1 MESISATELAQQ
13 VIDACLAERT
23 WPQRA
28 LDALLERA
36 LGDDKRVA
44 AEASRA
50 FFSVVIERLA
60 DLFEPALVDVYVRL
74 FSHVTHR
81 ALPEFETAALIH
93 RYRRISHV
101 GRYRGSDVERVY
113 VLSRITLG
121 ADIAVTS
128 VFLDAMKRR
137 FPDAEI
143 CFVGP
148 PKNAELFLDDPR
160 ILPISVNY
168 GRSALLLDRLTAAK
182 ELQFILDDS
191 ASIVIDPDSRLTQLG
206 LVPVC
211 DDARYFFFES
221 RAYGGD
227 SPATLPALA
236 DEWLQETFGMGGAPY
251 LAPEPDVAEAEIAVS
266 LGVGENEEK
275 RMGDEFEEAVLEQLL
290 SYGRP
295 LLIDRGSGGEESDRV
310 DALVERLGPRAAAPE
325 LVNAHTGPFSS
336 FARQIIGS
344 RFYFGYDSA
353 GQHVAAASGVPLVSV
368 FAGFASDRMFERWKP
383 AGPKAG
389 ISRVLRI
396 SDEQRPSALEQTHRA
411 IAEVVTA
418 AGLA

>member
-1 MESISATELAQQ
+1 MESISATDLAEQ
-13 VIDACLAERT
+13 VLETCLADKT
-23 WPQRA
+23 WPQKA

-36 LGDDKRVA
+36 LGNDQRLA

-50 FFSVVIERLA
+50 FFGIVIERLA

-74 FSHVTHR
+74 FSHVIHR
-81 ALPEFETAALIH
+81 TLPEFEAASLIH

-101 GRYRGSDVERVY
+101 GRYRGSDVDRVY

-148 PKNAELFLDDPR
+148 TKNAELFLDDPR

-168 GRSALLLDRLTAAK
+168 GRSALLLDRVTAAK
-182 ELQFILDDS
+182 ELEDILDDS
-191 ASIVIDPDSRLTQLG
+191 GSIVIDPDSRLTQLG

-227 SPATLPALA
+227 SSAALPALA
-236 DEWLQETFGMGGAPY
+236 DQWLFETFGMGGAPY
-251 LAPEPDVAEAEIAVS
+251 LAPELDDREAEITVS

-275 RMGDEFEEAVLEQLL
+275 RIGNEFEEAVLRQLL
-290 SYGRP
+290 TLGHTI
-295 LLIDRGSGGEESDRV
+295 LVDRGAGGDEAERV
-310 DALVERLGPRAAAPE
+310 DALVERLAAPH
-325 LVNAHTGPFSS
+325 LVKTHTGPFSS
-336 FARQIIGS
+336 FARQILSS

-353 GQHVAAASGVPLVSV
+353 GQHAAAAGGVHMVSV
-368 FAGFASDRMFERWKP
+368 FAGFASERMFERWKP
-383 AGPKAG
+383 TGPKMEF
-389 ISRVLRI
+389 SRVLRV
-396 SDEQRPSALEQTHRA
+396 SDAERPSALDRTRA
-411 IAEVVTA
+411 AMAEVA
-418 AGLA
+418 AWAGLA

>member
-1 MESISATELAQQ
+1 LESISATELARQ
-13 VIDACLAERT
+13 VIDTCLAERT

-28 LDALLERA
+28 LDVLLERA
-36 LGDDKRVA
+36 LGDDQRLA

-50 FFSVVIERLA
+50 FFSIVIERLA
-60 DLFEPALVDVYVRL
+60 DLFEPALVDVYVSL
-74 FSHVTHR
+74 FSHVIHR
-81 ALPEFETAALIH
+81 TLPEFEASALIH
-93 RYRRISHV
+93 RYHRISHV
-101 GRYRGSDVERVY
+101 GRYRGSDVDRVY

-128 VFLDAMKRR
+128 VCLDAMKRR

-148 PKNAELFLDDPR
+148 SKNSELFLDDPR

-168 GRSALLLDRLTAAK
+168 GRSALLLDRIIAAK
-182 ELQFILDDS
+182 ELEDILDDS

-227 SPATLPALA
+227 SSASLPVLA
-236 DEWLQETFGMGGAPY
+236 DQWLNETFGLGGQPY
-251 LAPEPDVAEAEIAVS
+251 LAPELDDQEAEITVS

-275 RMGDEFEEAVLEQLL
+275 RISDEFEEGVLRQLL
-290 SYGRP
+290 GFGRTI
-295 LLIDRGSGGEESDRV
+295 LIDRGAGGEETERV
-310 DALVERLGPRAAAPE
+310 DTLVKRLAAPN
-325 LVNAHTGPFSS
+325 LVKAHTGPFSS

-353 GQHVAAASGVPLVSV
+353 GQHAAAAAGVHMVSV
-368 FAGFASDRMFERWKP
+368 FAGFASERMFERWKP
-383 AGPKAG
+383 TGPRMES
-389 ISRVLRI
+389 SRVLSIGEAERG
-396 SDEQRPSALEQTHRA
+396 SALEQSQRA
-411 IAEVVTA
+411 IAEVAAA
-418 AGLA
+418 AGLG

>member
-13 VIDACLAERT
+13 VIDACLTERT
-23 WPQRA
+23 WPQKA

-36 LGDDKRVA
+36 LGDDKRLA

-50 FFSVVIERLA
+50 FFSIVIERLA
-60 DLFEPALVDVYVRL
+60 DLFEPVLVDVYVEL
-74 FSHVTHR
+74 FSHVIHR
-81 ALPEFETAALIH
+81 ALPKFETVALIH

-128 VFLDAMKRR
+128 VFLDALKRR

-148 PKNAELFLDDPR
+148 AKNAELFLDDAR

-168 GRSALLLDRLTAAK
+168 GRSALLLDRIIAAK
-182 ELQFILDDS
+182 ELEETLDDS
-191 ASIVIDPDSRLTQLG
+191 GSIVIDPDSRLTQLG

-227 SPATLPALA
+227 SSATLPALA
-236 DEWLQETFGMGGAPY
+236 DQWLKETFGFGGSPY
-251 LAPEPDVAEAEIAVS
+251 LAPEMDDPEAEITVS

-275 RMGDEFEEAVLEQLL
+275 RISDEFEEAVLRQLL
-290 SYGRP
+290 SYGHP
-295 LLIDRGSGGEESDRV
+295 ILIDRGAGGEEAERV
-310 DALVERLGPRAAAPE
+310 DSLVERLGAPD
-325 LVNAHTGPFSS
+325 LLKTHTGPFSF
-336 FARQIIGS
+336 FARQILGS

-353 GQHVAAASGVPLVSV
+353 GQHAAGAAGIPLVSV
-368 FAGFASDRMFERWKP
+368 FAGYASERMFERWKP
-383 AGPKAG
+383 AGPQMHL
-389 ISRVLRI
+389 SQVLTI
-396 SDEQRPSALEQTHRA
+396 SDAERHLAIDKTKLA
-411 IAEVVTA
+411 IAQVAVA